1 MADPMNSPMNNPV
14 TSPGN
19 SPMNSKGP
27 GKGIFFGNIKG
38 GVGKSTLCAF
48 LYEMLR
54 EKLAD
59 HRRLLIDTDPQAA
72 SSSMLSPIL
81 PPEEIKQMPL
91 GDRYDGAVLSALD
104 GVLRSLLVHDKTL
117 VLVDSGGG
125 KIGNIWQIV
134 MLCDVVIVPTS
145 LSWMD
150 LRPTHEYMREI
161 HERKQDLGATKPHII
176 LLPNRISPH
185 QRNYSVLSQ
194 YIADISVTIAPPVPE
209 YAIVRKSSFDYSGI
223 DSIRGSKFFAEV
235 ERFADFLITQVFE
248 GGLDQYFSTSA

>member
-1 MADPMNSPMNNPV
+1 MADAL
-14 TSPGN
+14 T
-19 SPMNSKGP
+19 

-38 GVGKSTLCAF
+38 GVGKSTLCSF

-59 HRRLLIDTDPQAA
+59 YRRLLIDIDPQAA
-72 SSSMLSPIL
+72 SSTMLAPIL

-104 GVLRSLLVHDKTL
+104 GVLRSLLVNENTM

-125 KIGNIWQIV
+125 KIGNLWQIV

-150 LRPTHEYMREI
+150 LRPTQEYMREI
-161 HERKQDLGATKPHII
+161 HERKQDLATNKPHIV
-176 LLPNRISPH
+176 LLPNRISPR
-185 QRNYSVLSQ
+185 QRDYSILSQ
-194 YIADISVTIAPPVPE
+194 CIADISVTIAPPVPD
-209 YAIVRKSSFDYSGI
+209 YAIVRRSSFDYSGI
-223 DSIRGSKFFAEV
+223 DSIRDSKFFTEL
-235 ERFADFLITQVFE
+235 ERFADFLITHVFE
-248 GGLDQYFSTSA
+248 GGLDQYFATSGQTPVLPPKP